1 LITISIPNEKIFK
14 KMLKWRDKNK
24 DTVRQLDF
32 NGIVEGIIEF
42 KGKYKQHFVV
52 AQGKVFLEV
61 IGGGIDI
68 RFFYDPNTW
77 GVVELSKKLPSDFDY
92 DSDKAVQD
100 ILTTYAT
107 SMALIKENYGVVRK
121 DSGDYVVVM

>member
-1 LITISIPNEKIFK
+1 
-14 KMLKWRDKNK
+14 
-24 DTVRQLDF
+24 
-32 NGIVEGIIEF
+32 
-42 KGKYKQHFVV
+42 V